1 MDDFKL
7 LLAICVYLLL
17 AICYIS
23 SDHLHLKLAITCKNL
38 FPFPPAV
45 RLVIFKLKG
54 NRKCIS
60 PCLLLI
66 IFHLD
71 SNVFKHIQVTTM
83 ASEDNILKKIM
94 DLQAIFLN
102 KHKLPTLFTFQLK
115 HSLIILD
122 LKHVMAK
129 FGWEFK
135 IWTTCSQSHKTK
147 ITMVREVGKS
157 SQFYTSK
164 KNTNETS
171 CWPRAPGLQEFVA
184 VGFSQNFERVLEEW
198 WKEEVVR

>member
-1 MDDFKL
+1 
-7 LLAICVYLLL
+7 
-17 AICYIS
+17 
-23 SDHLHLKLAITCKNL
+23 
-38 FPFPPAV
+38 
-45 RLVIFKLKG
+45 
-54 NRKCIS
+54 
-60 PCLLLI
+60 
-66 IFHLD
+66 
-71 SNVFKHIQVTTM
+71 M
-83 ASEDNILKKIM
+83 ASEDNFLKKIM

-115 HSLIILD
+115 HGLIILV

-129 FGWEFK
+129 FGREFK

-157 SQFYTSK
+157 PQFYTSK
-164 KNTNETS
+164 KTTNETS

-198 WKEEVVR
+198 WKEEVVRYGDPDFVPSFWPHHIWAWQEVNKNPNNLKASDYSGPGTITDFLNPILGGAKTPSGNFFV